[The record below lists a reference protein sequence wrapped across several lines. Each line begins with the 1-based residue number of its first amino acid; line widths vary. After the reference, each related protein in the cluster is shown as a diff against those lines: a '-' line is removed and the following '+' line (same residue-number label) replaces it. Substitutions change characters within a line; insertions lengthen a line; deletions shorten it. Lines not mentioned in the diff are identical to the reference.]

1 MRKITP
7 FLVVLAFLL
16 PTSPAHAQLNARQVV
31 DKCLA
36 SMAKCKTLSGRIK
49 RSERLNGEMI
59 PADMYFKVNYKPYK
73 VYIYNYAPDVGSE
86 VLYVTGWNKNK
97 AHIHPNKFPFVN
109 VNLNPKGD
117 MLLKDRH
124 HTLFDVGFAY
134 TQNVVTFLVD
144 KHIEDFDKY
153 VRKEKDVTFEGEAC
167 YVISINY
174 TEYDFEDYTVQAGED
189 LIKIDQKLRV
199 PAFKVLEINDDVK
212 DYFDVEAGQ
221 VIKVPNMYAK
231 KVVLFVSKKTFLPI
245 VQIVYDDKGLF
256 EKYEYSKVKY
266 NPTFD
271 PAEFTPDWHEYE
283 F

>member
-1 MRKITP
+1 MA
-7 FLVVLAFLL
+7 LAFLL
-16 PTSPAHAQLNARQVV
+16 PTSPAKAQLNARQIV
-31 DKCLA
+31 DGCLE
-36 SMAKCKTLSGRIK
+36 SMKKCKTLSGRIK
-49 RSERLNGEMI
+49 RSERVNGEMEA
-59 PADMYFKVNYKPYK
+59 ADMYFKVNYKPYK

-124 HTLFDVGFAY
+124 HTLFDVGFTY
-134 TQNVVTFLVD
+134 TLNVVTFLVA
-144 KHIEDFDKY
+144 KHIDDFDKY
-153 VRKEKDVTFEGEAC
+153 VKKEKDVTYDGEPC
-167 YVISINY
+167 YTISINY
-174 TEYDFEDYTVQAGED
+174 PEYEFIDYTVEAGED

-199 PAFKVLEINDDVK
+199 PAFKVLEINPDVK

-231 KVVLFVSKKTFLPI
+231 KVVLFVAKKSMLPI
-245 VQIVYDDKGLF
+245 VQIVYDDQGLF
-256 EKYEYSKVKY
+256 EKYEYSKVVY

-271 PAEFTPDWHEYE
+271 PAEFTTDWHEYE